1 MLLKIQSIRES
12 FRIIFPPL
20 FFSFVLSRSFHT
32 KIKLNSPIIS
42 HYFAFSPSALPIDN
56 GMLSID
62 SISTREKYG
71 RKKGKQFILDV
82 KRWCH
87 FIKNPQRK
95 WNSVTTTNENIKKK
109 YYCSAFA
116 VVLQIQLFAQ
126 RYCHVSLGFNNQ
138 LLSWKFYRYYSVIFS
153 LWWTTFFLDKFTYDR
168 SS

>member
-20 FFSFVLSRSFHT
+20 FSSFVLSRSFHT

-42 HYFAFSPSALPIDN
+42 HYFAFSPSVLPIDN
-56 GMLSID
+56 GTLSID

-95 WNSVTTTNENIKKK
+95 WNNVTTTNAVKISKKK
-109 YYCSAFA
+109 
-116 VVLQIQLFAQ
+116 VL
-126 RYCHVSLGFNNQ
+126 
-138 LLSWKFYRYYSVIFS
+138 LLSFCRFNCSRNVIVTFHWVLITNYLSRKFYRYYSVIFS

>member
-20 FFSFVLSRSFHT
+20 FSSFVLSRSFHT

-56 GMLSID
+56 GTLSID

-95 WNSVTTTNENIKKK
+95 WNNVTTTNAVKISKKK
-109 YYCSAFA
+109 SIIAQL
-116 VVLQIQLFAQ
+116 LQIQLFAQ

-138 LLSWKFYRYYSVIFS
+138 LFIAKILS
-153 LWWTTFFLDKFTYDR
+153 LL
-168 SS
+168 